1 MNPTKRIPL
10 ILALVAGVALA
21 GAGCSDRDAERNAA
35 AKKTTPVDKMAT
47 PIESAAK
54 RTAVA
59 VDDTVIT
66 TSVKSAVLAEPGLS
80 SLQIQV
86 ETKDG
91 VVTLSGTV
99 DNAQAKSRATQIA
112 QKTDGVRS
120 MVDKLAVKAG

>member
-35 AKKTTPVDKMAT
+35 AKQTTPVDKMAA
-47 PIESAAK
+47 PIENAAK

-59 VDDTVIT
+59 IDDTVIT